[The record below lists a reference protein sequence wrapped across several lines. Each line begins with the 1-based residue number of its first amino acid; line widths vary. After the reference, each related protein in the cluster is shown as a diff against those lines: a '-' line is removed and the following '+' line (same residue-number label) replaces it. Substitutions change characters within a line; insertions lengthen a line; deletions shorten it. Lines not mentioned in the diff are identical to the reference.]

1 MGLIQPVLSVP
12 EIVILLLWPRGRKST
27 YTITGSEA
35 FHFDME
41 GVVEDKNMVPL
52 KVAILAAFLF
62 YRYSSCPEP
71 RTRTVPIAVKDKNL
85 FRLPIR

>member
-1 MGLIQPVLSVP
+1 MLSVP

-27 YTITGSEA
+27 YTVTGHSEA

-41 GVVEDKNMVPL
+41 GVVGDKNMVPL

-62 YRYSSCPEP
+62 YRYSSCPKP
-71 RTRTVPIAVKDKNL
+71 RTRTVPNAVKDKNL